1 VSIEDSIR
9 TAVREEI
16 RGVEERLCRLLSG
29 ATGDDLLSIPKAARA
44 CGLHPST
51 VRAQFLGRLTKYRA
65 GRTLRI
71 SVSELRQLMRVAASG
86 EESAD
91 AIADRIERKVRRG

>member
-1 VSIEDSIR
+1 VNTIEESIR
-9 TAVREEI
+9 AAVRDEM
-16 RGVEERLCRLLSG
+16 RGVSEKLERLLGG
-29 ATGDDLLSIPKAARA
+29 AGEDLLSIPKAARA

-91 AIADRIERKVRRG
+91 AIADRIERKARRG